1 MYKIGDKVIYGQIGV
16 CTITDICE
24 RVLIKRQKCKYY
36 VLKPLDFDN
45 NLIYA
50 PIENGKVYMRYL
62 ISKDEAN
69 RLIDSIPAIIDGI
82 SGEDEI
88 TREEYIQKINNHS
101 LRDLVELTVFIYC
114 KKRNAQ
120 AIKKRLNAID
130 EKYMKIS
137 ENLLFGELAAVFDI
151 PMSKIQEYIE
161 KRIEK

>member
-1 MYKIGDKVIYGQIGV
+1 MYEIGDKVVYGQMGV
-16 CTITDICE
+16 CTIIDICE
-24 RVLIKRQKCKYY
+24 KIFIKRQKRKYY
-36 VLKPLDFDN
+36 VLKPIEFDN

-50 PIENGKVYMRYL
+50 PIKNGKVYMRYL

-88 TREEYIQKINNHS
+88 TKEEYIDKINNHS
-101 LRDLVELTVFIYC
+101 LKDLVELTAFIYS
-114 KKRNAQ
+114 KKLNAQ
-120 AIKKRLNAID
+120 ALKKRLNAID